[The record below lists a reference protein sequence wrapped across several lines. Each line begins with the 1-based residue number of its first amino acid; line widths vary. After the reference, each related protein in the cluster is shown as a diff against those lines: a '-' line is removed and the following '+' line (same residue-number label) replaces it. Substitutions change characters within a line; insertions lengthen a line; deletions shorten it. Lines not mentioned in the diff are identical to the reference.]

1 MNEILAAL
9 SEKERQLLKET
20 KQPEWMN
27 PMLAKLTED
36 YFSDENW
43 IFERKLDGER
53 CIVYKQ
59 GEQVR
64 IMSRNQKNLNHT
76 YPEMVEAF
84 KEQPGDFIADG
95 EMVAF
100 EGNLTSFSKL
110 QRRMHLKDKDL
121 ISNHTTRVFF
131 YVFDLPF
138 FAGYD
143 LSRLEL
149 KIRKA
154 ILKKALTFQDPIR
167 FTAHRNENGLEYFKE
182 ACKKGW
188 EGLIAKKADSVYT
201 HGRSSNWLKFKCVS
215 RQEFVIGGYTEP
227 QGSRKGFGSLLIGFY
242 EEDGLH
248 YAGKVGTG
256 FNNEIL
262 TDLHQQMQ
270 QLETKK
276 TAFKNNK
283 DLPGK
288 AVHWVKPEMVAEIG
302 FTEWTSTK
310 KLRHPRYFGLRRDKN
325 PKEVIKEI

>member
-1 MNEILAAL
+1 MNDILSAL
-9 SEKERQLLKET
+9 SEEEKQLLKKT

-53 CIVYKQ
+53 CIVFKEGNHVQ
-59 GEQVR
+59 

-76 YPEMVEAF
+76 YPEIVEAF
-84 KEQPGDFIADG
+84 EGQPNNFIADG

-121 ISNHTTRVFF
+121 ISNHKTRVFF

-138 FAGYD
+138 FEGYD
-143 LSRLEL
+143 LSKLEL
-149 KIRKA
+149 RSRKG
-154 ILKKALTFQDPIR
+154 ILKKALDFEDPIR
-167 FTAHRNENGLEYFKE
+167 FTAHRNSKGEEYFKE
-182 ACKKGW
+182 ACEKGW
-188 EGLIAKKADSVYT
+188 EGLIAKKADSVYS

-242 EEDGLH
+242 EEGGLH

-262 TDLHQQMQ
+262 ADLHEQMQ
-270 QLETKK
+270 KLETKK
-276 TAFKNNK
+276 TTFKKNK
-283 DLPGK
+283 DLPRRD
-288 AVHWVKPEMVAEIG
+288 VHWIKPEMVAEIG

-310 KLRHPRYFGLRRDKN
+310 KLRHPRYFGLRRDKD